1 MGEGPDALT
10 PKERVA
16 SECARRG
23 DLAVVATCRDLVR
36 GRSVDPDLLIALAGP
51 GATKYFDGRPHDDVY
66 WWRVWGAR
74 GLLWNWDA
82 SATDDVRV
90 ALTDDAWR
98 VREMALKVVARHQL
112 GDLVDDAAARR
123 EDPVPRV
130 RAAADRAIAVLTASG
145 A

>member
-1 MGEGPDALT
+1 
-10 PKERVA
+10 
-16 SECARRG
+16 
-23 DLAVVATCRDLVR
+23 
-36 GRSVDPDLLIALAGP
+36 VDPDLLIALAGP

-74 GLLWNWDA
+74 GLLWTWDA